1 MSRLDIHTKAQLT
14 FSNSDGVTT
23 VAEGELSYIEISRD
37 HYDAYGW
44 GDVCRTVISGNSI
57 LSLKMVCPD
66 ITFYSGEVDSS
77 ISERKVKDCS
87 IEELA
92 FAIREK
98 IKLKEY

>member
-1 MSRLDIHTKAQLT
+1 MSRLGIHTKAQLT

-23 VAEGELSYIEISRD
+23 VAEGELSYVEISRD

-44 GDVCRTVISGNSI
+44 GDVYRTVISGNSR
-57 LSLKMVCPD
+57 LSLEMVCPD

-92 FAIREK
+92 FAVREK

>member
-14 FSNSDGVTT
+14 FTNSDGVTT
-23 VAEGELSYIEISRD
+23 VEECELSYIDISRD

-44 GDVCRTVISGNSI
+44 GDVYRTVISGNF
-57 LSLKMVCPD
+57 CPD
-66 ITFYSGEVDSS
+66 ITFYSGYSGEVDSS